1 MLKLRKIIVLLIA
14 VLGGCATQDADP
26 YGLREGLERHKDY
39 AKSIK
44 YLEDDYR
51 SEVSKTLP
59 TIDQELTDE
68 ANYEIQTNKRDQKN

>member
-1 MLKLRKIIVLLIA
+1 MRKIIVLLIS
-14 VLGGCATQDADP
+14 VLGGCATQDVDP

-51 SEVSKTLP
+51 SEVSKTHT

>member
-1 MLKLRKIIVLLIA
+1 MRKIIVFLIS

-26 YGLREGLERHKDY
+26 YGLREGLERQRDY

-59 TIDQELTDE
+59 TIDEEVTE
-68 ANYEIQTNKRDQKN
+68 GANRQTQTNKRSQKN

>member
-1 MLKLRKIIVLLIA
+1 MRKIIVLLIS
-14 VLGGCATQDADP
+14 VLGGCATQDADL
-26 YGLREGLERHKDY
+26 YGLREGLERHRDY

-51 SEVSKTLP
+51 SEVSKTHT

-68 ANYEIQTNKRDQKN
+68 ANYEIQPNKRDQKN

>member
-1 MLKLRKIIVLLIA
+1 MRKIILLLIS

-26 YGLREGLERHKDY
+26 YGLREGLERHRDY

-44 YLEDDYR
+44 YLENDYR

-59 TIDQELTDE
+59 IIDQELADE
-68 ANYEIQTNKRDQKN
+68 AKYEMQTNKPDKKN

>member
-1 MLKLRKIIVLLIA
+1 MRKIIVLLIS

-26 YGLREGLERHKDY
+26 YGLREGLERHRDY

-44 YLEDDYR
+44 YLEDDYK

-59 TIDQELTDE
+59 TIDEEVTE
-68 ANYEIQTNKRDQKN
+68 GANRQTQTNKRSQKN

>member
-1 MLKLRKIIVLLIA
+1 MRKIIVFLIS

-26 YGLREGLERHKDY
+26 YGLREGLERQRDY

-51 SEVSKTLP
+51 SEVSKTHT
-59 TIDQELTDE
+59 TIDQELTNE
-68 ANYEIQTNKRDQKN
+68 AKYEMQTNKRDQNN